1 MSKAALQPT
10 TKLFPV
16 LERWLSTIVLIVLNV
31 ATLPLLKVSLA
42 RLVDR
47 LLYPYPNDGLEGTL
61 LYEARLVWAGQP
73 LYRPLSRHEFV
84 SAPYPPIHAALM
96 ALFDQIGG
104 PNPFWGGRLVSALAA
119 FGIGLLI
126 ILIIWAV
133 GRSWLAGVLGA
144 AIFCSA
150 PVVVLWSSRIKPD
163 MLAICFATIGLLCAL
178 LATTANQQA
187 LNSGQS
193 LPHIASD
200 SRSFWKTRAWAWLTA
215 AAIWFTIAFF
225 TRQTTLMAAFAV
237 SVALVLNDLIAWR
250 RNQLIDQCW
259 ILPFQ
264 RRTVAFGVLLVGLML
279 SFWGLAD
286 LITAGQYTAHVWGLH
301 RSEWWSLYLVQ
312 KYALRLMP
320 YWPALLLVLPLL
332 AWAIRN
338 ERARM
343 LACYVLIAPITL
355 LGAAEI
361 SANHNHLLESHLAIG
376 LACGAAV
383 AWAVSRSELRKRMI
397 LVRVAILVLF
407 ALQLWVA
414 YQPQKI
420 FEGEFKPSDS
430 PQRFVNFIQQTPGE
444 ILADDVGLLIA
455 GGKPVRYDDPSTM
468 GPAAR
473 WGIWD
478 QSGLVE
484 EIAQHKFSAIMIRD
498 DVENDPYDEVGR
510 WTSEMRAAIRT
521 YYVIKFRD
529 RIRVYVPKQ

>member
-1 MSKAALQPT
+1 MSKAALQPNT
-10 TKLFPV
+10 EALPL
-16 LERWLSTIVLIVLNV
+16 LERWLGAIVLVVLNI
-31 ATLPLLKVSLA
+31 ATLPLLNRSLD
-42 RLVDR
+42 RLLDR

-61 LYEARLVWAGQP
+61 LYEARLIQAGQP

-84 SAPYPPIHAALM
+84 SAPYPPIHTALV
-96 ALFDQIGG
+96 ALLDQIAG

-119 FGIGLLI
+119 FSIGLLI

-133 GRSWLAGVLGA
+133 GRSWSAGFLGA
-144 AIFCSA
+144 AMFLSA
-150 PVVVLWSSRIKPD
+150 PVVILWSSRIKPD

-178 LATTANQQA
+178 LGTSANQSA
-187 LNSGQS
+187 ANNRQS
-193 LPHIASD
+193 HLQP
-200 SRSFWKTRAWAWLTA
+200 FWRTHAWWWLTA
-215 AAIWFTIAFF
+215 AAIWFAIAFF

-237 SVALVLNDLIAWR
+237 SIALVLNDLIAWR
-250 RNQLIDQCW
+250 RKQLIDQCW
-259 ILPFQ
+259 ILPLQ
-264 RRTVAFGVLLVGLML
+264 KRTVAFGMLLVGLML
-279 SFWGLAD
+279 GFWGVAD
-286 LITAGQYTAHVWGLH
+286 LITAGQFTAHVWGLH

-312 KYALRLMP
+312 KYALRLTP

-332 AWAIRN
+332 AWAWRN
-338 ERARM
+338 ARARI

-383 AWAVSRSELRKRMI
+383 AWAVSSKQFNLMRRATI
-397 LVRVAILVLF
+397 LPRLAILALF
-407 ALQLWVA
+407 AFQLWVA
-414 YQPQKI
+414 YQPQKV
-420 FEGEFKPSDS
+420 FVGEFRPSDS
-430 PQRFVNFIQQTPGE
+430 PERFVVFIRNTPGE

-478 QSGLVE
+478 QSGLLE
-484 EIAQHKFSAIMIRD
+484 EIAQRKFSAIMIRD

-510 WTSEMRAAIRT
+510 WTSEMRAAIRKH
-521 YYVIKFRD
+521 YVIKFRD
-529 RIRVYVPKQ
+529 RVRVYVPKQ